1 MEGAAS
7 GMEKGSEMLDF
18 LAPPGRP
25 AKLTRAMHKSNANLR
40 PVEFGLFLN
49 AWRESL
55 PNINHFPVC
64 CSGMPR
70 RGDESSSGP
79 RFFRQMSFRPMFIVE
94 AFSKLSV
101 RARIIVL
108 GVIPVIGFL
117 ANGIAFTVGDVEV
130 GRAFDSVQR
139 YTQVADAS
147 RDLKTGLLIMRA
159 ATTEYV
165 ARPSDKVVADFTDG
179 QELAMKSLERIAAM
193 LGASAQDVVTPL
205 RITVRDLKTSFES
218 LVNEQKS
225 LGYDDSHGITAEL
238 TAASSAVER
247 IIHEDLSWVADGDA
261 RKMLMSLLTMR
272 RDEIAYRLTRS
283 RVSEKHFLDEVRN
296 FNALFESV
304 DGAPSMKQKL
314 NEEVKTYSYA
324 FAQWVASTDN
334 IEPLVTL
341 IGHDTETVL
350 PEADK
355 IIASARDSASDAGT
369 ALAASRARIRSFIL
383 WVGLAVVLIGIS
395 FSWRIG
401 RSITRP
407 LEGLAQV
414 MKRLADGDTAT
425 RIPATRA
432 HDEIGAM
439 ARTVVV
445 FRDNMIER
453 ERLSA
458 VETQTNTARA
468 QRGESIA
475 AMIDTFRASVE
486 QALARLREAAGALE
500 IASSG
505 LNDAAD
511 AVSSEARDAEN
522 RVNTAAVNV
531 TTVASSIEEL
541 AASIGEIALQATR
554 STEVAGRAVAE
565 SKRTVTTMSDLGT
578 AANRIGEVIGLIQSI
593 AGQTN
598 LLALNATIEAARAGE
613 AGRGFAVV
621 ATEVKSL
628 AAQTARATED
638 VAAQIGA
645 IQSATADAA
654 QAIEQVSSIIDDM
667 SEIAVTV
674 ASTVEEQNN
683 AVASI
688 AEGVNRASVEARTG
702 AQSMSRVAGASTGAR
717 STAADVKALADALA
731 IEAASL
737 QSEVRRFLADVQA
750 A

>member
-1 MEGAAS
+1 
-7 GMEKGSEMLDF
+7 
-18 LAPPGRP
+18 
-25 AKLTRAMHKSNANLR
+25 
-40 PVEFGLFLN
+40 
-49 AWRESL
+49 
-55 PNINHFPVC
+55 
-64 CSGMPR
+64 
-70 RGDESSSGP
+70 
-79 RFFRQMSFRPMFIVE
+79 MFIVE

-117 ANGIAFTVGDVEV
+117 ANGIAFMVGDVEV
-130 GRAFDSVQR
+130 GRAFDSVHR
-139 YTQVADAS
+139 DTRVADAS

-159 ATTEYV
+159 ATTQYV
-165 ARPSDKVVADFTDG
+165 ARPSDKEVADFTDG

-193 LGASAQDVVTPL
+193 LGASAQDVITPL

-225 LGYDDSHGITAEL
+225 LGYDETQGITAEL

-272 RDEIAYRLTRS
+272 REEMAYRLTRS
-283 RVSEKHFLDEVRN
+283 RASEKHFLDEVRN

-334 IEPLVTL
+334 IEPLVGL

-355 IIASARDSASDAGT
+355 IIAAARDSASDAGT

-383 WVGLAVVLIGIS
+383 WIGLAVVLIGIS

-445 FRDNMIER
+445 FRDTMIER

-458 VETQTNTARA
+458 VETQANTARA
-468 QRGESIA
+468 QRGETIA
-475 AMIDTFRASVE
+475 AMIDTFRSSVE

-500 IASSG
+500 SASSG

-511 AVSSEARDAEN
+511 SVSSEARDAEN
-522 RVNTAAVNV
+522 RVSTAAVNV

-638 VAAQIGA
+638 VAAQIGS

-737 QSEVRRFLADVQA
+737 QSEVRRFLTDVQA

>member
-1 MEGAAS
+1 M
-7 GMEKGSEMLDF
+7 
-18 LAPPGRP
+18 
-25 AKLTRAMHKSNANLR
+25 
-40 PVEFGLFLN
+40 V
-49 AWRESL
+49 
-55 PNINHFPVC
+55 
-64 CSGMPR
+64 
-70 RGDESSSGP
+70 
-79 RFFRQMSFRPMFIVE
+79 IVE

-117 ANGIAFTVGDVEV
+117 ANGIAFMVGDVEV
-130 GRAFDSVQR
+130 GRAFDSVHR
-139 YTQVADAS
+139 YSQVADAS
-147 RDLKTGLLIMRA
+147 RDLKAGLLMMRA

-165 ARPSDKVVADFTDG
+165 ARPSDKMVDDFTDG
-179 QELAMKSLERIAAM
+179 QQLAMKSLDRIATM
-193 LGASAQDVVTPL
+193 LGASAQDVITPL

-225 LGYDDSHGITAEL
+225 LGYDDGQGITAEL
-238 TAASSAVER
+238 TVASSAVER
-247 IIHEDLSWVADGDA
+247 IIHQDLSWVADGDA

-283 RVSEKHFLDEVRN
+283 RTSEKHFLDEVRN

-355 IIASARDSASDAGT
+355 IIASARDSSSDAGT
-369 ALAASRARIRSFIL
+369 ALSASRARIRSFIL

-414 MKRLADGDTAT
+414 MKRLADGDTSAQ
-425 RIPATRA
+425 IPETKA

-453 ERLSA
+453 ERLA
-458 VETQTNTARA
+458 AMEKQTNTARA

-500 IASSG
+500 SASSG

-565 SKRTVTTMSDLGT
+565 SKRTVTTMSELGT

-638 VAAQIGA
+638 VAAQIGS

>member
-1 MEGAAS
+1 M
-7 GMEKGSEMLDF
+7 
-18 LAPPGRP
+18 
-25 AKLTRAMHKSNANLR
+25 
-40 PVEFGLFLN
+40 
-49 AWRESL
+49 
-55 PNINHFPVC
+55 
-64 CSGMPR
+64 
-70 RGDESSSGP
+70 
-79 RFFRQMSFRPMFIVE
+79 
-94 AFSKLSV
+94 
-101 RARIIVL
+101 
-108 GVIPVIGFL
+108 
-117 ANGIAFTVGDVEV
+117 
-130 GRAFDSVQR
+130 
-139 YTQVADAS
+139 ADAS

-159 ATTEYV
+159 ATTQYV
-165 ARPSDKVVADFTDG
+165 ARPSDKEVADFTDG

-218 LVNEQKS
+218 LANEQKS
-225 LGYDDSHGITAEL
+225 LGYDDTQGITAEL
-238 TAASSAVER
+238 NVASSAVER

-272 RDEIAYRLTRS
+272 RDEMAYRLTRS
-283 RVSEKHFLDEVRN
+283 RAAEKHFLDEVRN

-355 IIASARDSASDAGT
+355 IIAAARDSASDAGA
-369 ALAASRARIRSFIL
+369 ALTASRARIRSFIL

-432 HDEIGAM
+432 QDEIGAM

-458 VETQTNTARA
+458 VETQANTARA
-468 QRGESIA
+468 QRGETIA
-475 AMIDTFRASVE
+475 AMIDTFRSSVE

-500 IASSG
+500 SASSG

-522 RVNTAAVNV
+522 RVSTAAVNV

-565 SKRTVTTMSDLGT
+565 SKRTVTTMSELGT

-638 VAAQIGA
+638 VAAQIGS

-667 SEIAVTV
+667 SEIAMTV

-702 AQSMSRVAGASTGAR
+702 AQSMSRVAGATTGAR

>member
-1 MEGAAS
+1 
-7 GMEKGSEMLDF
+7 
-18 LAPPGRP
+18 
-25 AKLTRAMHKSNANLR
+25 
-40 PVEFGLFLN
+40 
-49 AWRESL
+49 
-55 PNINHFPVC
+55 
-64 CSGMPR
+64 
-70 RGDESSSGP
+70 
-79 RFFRQMSFRPMFIVE
+79 MSFRPMSIVA

-117 ANGIAFTVGDVEV
+117 ANGIAFMVGDVEV

-159 ATTEYV
+159 ATTQYV
-165 ARPSDKVVADFTDG
+165 ARPSDKEVADFADG
-179 QELAMKSLERIAAM
+179 QELAMKSLERIAAT

-225 LGYDDSHGITAEL
+225 LGYDDSHGISAEL

-283 RVSEKHFLDEVRN
+283 RASEKHFLDEVRN

-355 IIASARDSASDAGT
+355 IIAAARDSASDAGT
-369 ALAASRARIRSFIL
+369 ALAASRARIRNFIL

-565 SKRTVTTMSDLGT
+565 SKRTVTTMSELGT

-688 AEGVNRASVEARTG
+688 AEGVNRASVEAAHRRPIHEPRRRRLHRRPRQPPPTSRRWPTRWPSRPRACRAKCGGSWRTCRRRNLVPPPRSG
-702 AQSMSRVAGASTGAR
+702 AGRPLELAKRANRVEGAP
-717 STAADVKALADALA
+717 AAQLRYR
-731 IEAASL
+731 L
-737 QSEVRRFLADVQA
+737 QRTVDGPI
-750 A
+750 

>member
-1 MEGAAS
+1 MRTYGRLKFGFSSTRCASPCQILTIFRFAGVECRHDAQRQRKSAS
-7 GMEKGSEMLDF
+7 GFS
-18 LAPPGRP
+18 
-25 AKLTRAMHKSNANLR
+25 
-40 PVEFGLFLN
+40 
-49 AWRESL
+49 
-55 PNINHFPVC
+55 
-64 CSGMPR
+64 
-70 RGDESSSGP
+70 
-79 RFFRQMSFRPMFIVE
+79 RPMFIVK

-117 ANGIAFTVGDVEV
+117 ANGIAFMAGDIEV
-130 GRAFDSVQR
+130 GRAFDSVHR
-139 YTQVADAS
+139 YSQVADAS

-159 ATTEYV
+159 ATTQYV
-165 ARPSDKVVADFTDG
+165 ARPSDKEVADFNDG
-179 QELAMKSLERIAAM
+179 QELAMQSLERIAAM
-193 LGASAQDVVTPL
+193 LGASAQDVITPM

-238 TAASSAVER
+238 TAASGAVER
-247 IIHEDLSWVADGDA
+247 IIHDDLSWVADGDA

-272 RDEIAYRLTRS
+272 RDEMAYRLTRS
-283 RVSEKHFLDEVRN
+283 RASEKHFLDEVRN
-296 FNALFESV
+296 FNALFEWV

-355 IIASARDSASDAGT
+355 IIAAARDSASDAGA
-369 ALAASRARIRSFIL
+369 ALALSRARIRSFIL
-383 WVGLAVVLIGIS
+383 WIGLAVVLIGIS

-468 QRGESIA
+468 QRGETIA
-475 AMIDTFRASVE
+475 AMIDTFRSSVE

-500 IASSG
+500 SASSG

-511 AVSSEARDAEN
+511 AVSSEAREAEN
-522 RVNTAAVNV
+522 RVSTAAVNV

-565 SKRTVTTMSDLGT
+565 SKRTVITMTDLGT

-667 SEIAVTV
+667 SAIAASV
-674 ASTVEEQNN
+674 AATVEEQNN
-683 AVASI
+683 AVSSI
-688 AEGVNRASVEARTG
+688 AEGVNRASLEARSG
-702 AQSMSRVAGASTGAR
+702 ADAMSRVAGASTGAR
-717 STAADVKALADALA
+717 STAADVKALADALSV
-731 IEAASL
+731 EAENL
-737 QSEVRRFLADVQA
+737 QGEVRRFLTEVQA

>member
-1 MEGAAS
+1 
-7 GMEKGSEMLDF
+7 
-18 LAPPGRP
+18 
-25 AKLTRAMHKSNANLR
+25 
-40 PVEFGLFLN
+40 
-49 AWRESL
+49 
-55 PNINHFPVC
+55 
-64 CSGMPR
+64 
-70 RGDESSSGP
+70 
-79 RFFRQMSFRPMFIVE
+79 MSFRPMSIVA

-117 ANGIAFTVGDVEV
+117 ANGIAFMVGDVEV

-159 ATTEYV
+159 ATTQYV
-165 ARPSDKVVADFTDG
+165 ARPSDKEVADFTDG
-179 QELAMKSLERIAAM
+179 QELAMKSLDRIAAM

-225 LGYDDSHGITAEL
+225 LGYDDSRGISAEL

-283 RVSEKHFLDEVRN
+283 RASEKHFLDEVRN

-355 IIASARDSASDAGT
+355 IIAAARDSASDAGM

-458 VETQTNTARA
+458 VETQANTARA

-475 AMIDTFRASVE
+475 SMIDTFRASVE
-486 QALARLREAAGALE
+486 QALARLREAAGRLE
-500 IASSG
+500 SASSG

-522 RVNTAAVNV
+522 RVSTAAVNV

-638 VAAQIGA
+638 VAAQIGS

-674 ASTVEEQNN
+674 ASTVEEQNH

-702 AQSMSRVAGASTGAR
+702 AQSMSRVAGATTGAR

>member
-1 MEGAAS
+1 
-7 GMEKGSEMLDF
+7 
-18 LAPPGRP
+18 
-25 AKLTRAMHKSNANLR
+25 
-40 PVEFGLFLN
+40 
-49 AWRESL
+49 
-55 PNINHFPVC
+55 
-64 CSGMPR
+64 
-70 RGDESSSGP
+70 
-79 RFFRQMSFRPMFIVE
+79 MFIVE

-117 ANGIAFTVGDVEV
+117 ANGIAFMAGDVEV
-130 GRAFDSVQR
+130 GRAFDSVHR
-139 YTQVADAS
+139 DTRVADAS

-159 ATTEYV
+159 ATTQYV
-165 ARPSDKVVADFTDG
+165 ARPSDKEVADFTDG
-179 QELAMKSLERIAAM
+179 QQLAMKSLDRIAAV
-193 LGASAQDVVTPL
+193 LGASAQDVVTPM

-225 LGYDDSHGITAEL
+225 LGYDDGQGITAEL

-247 IIHEDLSWVADGDA
+247 IIHQDLSWVADGDA

-272 RDEIAYRLTRS
+272 RDELAYRLTRS
-283 RVSEKHFLDEVRN
+283 RASEKHFLDEVRT

-334 IEPLVTL
+334 IEPLVGL

-355 IIASARDSASDAGT
+355 IIAAARDSASDAGT

-383 WVGLAVVLIGIS
+383 WIGLAVVLIGIS

-453 ERLSA
+453 ERLA
-458 VETQTNTARA
+458 TVETQANTARA
-468 QRGESIA
+468 QRGETIA
-475 AMIDTFRASVE
+475 AMIDTFRSSVE
-486 QALARLREAAGALE
+486 QALARLREASGALE
-500 IASSG
+500 SASSG

-511 AVSSEARDAEN
+511 SVSSEAREAES
-522 RVNTAAVNV
+522 RVSTAAVNV

-565 SKRTVTTMSDLGT
+565 SKRTVTTMSELGT

-667 SEIAVTV
+667 SEIAMTV

-737 QSEVRRFLADVQA
+737 QSEVRRFLTDVQA

>member
-1 MEGAAS
+1 
-7 GMEKGSEMLDF
+7 
-18 LAPPGRP
+18 
-25 AKLTRAMHKSNANLR
+25 
-40 PVEFGLFLN
+40 
-49 AWRESL
+49 
-55 PNINHFPVC
+55 
-64 CSGMPR
+64 
-70 RGDESSSGP
+70 
-79 RFFRQMSFRPMFIVE
+79 MFILH

-117 ANGIAFTVGDVEV
+117 ANGIAFTVGDREV
-130 GRAFDSVQR
+130 GRAFDSVHR
-139 YTQVADAS
+139 YTRVADAS
-147 RDLKTGLLIMRA
+147 RDLKAGLLIMRA

-165 ARPSDKVVADFTDG
+165 ARPSDKEVEDFSAG
-179 QELAMKSLERIAAM
+179 QELAMQSLDRIAAT
-193 LGASAQDVVTPL
+193 LGASEQDVITPL
-205 RITVRDLKTSFES
+205 RITVRDLKASFES

-225 LGYDDSHGITAEL
+225 LGYDDAHGITAEL
-238 TAASSAVER
+238 TTASSAVER

-272 RDEIAYRLTRS
+272 RDELAYRLTRAHA
-283 RVSEKHFLDEVRN
+283 SEKHFLDEVRN

-314 NEEVKTYSYA
+314 NDEVKTYNYA

-355 IIASARDSASDAGT
+355 IIATARDSANEAGS
-369 ALAASRARIRSFIL
+369 ALAASRARIRNFIL
-383 WVGLAVVLIGIS
+383 WVGLGVVLIGIAC
-395 FSWRIG
+395 SWRIG

-407 LEGLAQV
+407 LEGLAAV
-414 MKRLADGDTAT
+414 MKRLADGDTTT

-445 FRDNMIER
+445 FRDTMIER

-458 VETQTNTARA
+458 VETQANTARA
-468 QRGESIA
+468 RRGEAIA
-475 AMIDTFRASVE
+475 AMIDKFRSSVE
-486 QALARLREAAGALE
+486 QALARLREAAERLE
-500 IASSG
+500 SASSG
-505 LNDAAD
+505 MNDAAD
-511 AVSSEARDAEN
+511 AVSAEARDAEN
-522 RVNTAAVNV
+522 RVGSAAVNV

-565 SKRTVTTMSDLGT
+565 SKRTVNTMSDLGS

-638 VAAQIGA
+638 VAAQIGS

-702 AQSMSRVAGASTGAR
+702 ADAMSRVAGASSGAR
-717 STAADVKALADALA
+717 ATAADVKALADTLA
-731 IEAASL
+731 IEAESL
-737 QSEVRRFLADVQA
+737 QGEVRRFLTDVQA

>member
-1 MEGAAS
+1 
-7 GMEKGSEMLDF
+7 
-18 LAPPGRP
+18 
-25 AKLTRAMHKSNANLR
+25 
-40 PVEFGLFLN
+40 
-49 AWRESL
+49 
-55 PNINHFPVC
+55 
-64 CSGMPR
+64 
-70 RGDESSSGP
+70 
-79 RFFRQMSFRPMFIVE
+79 MSFRPMVIVE
-94 AFSKLSV
+94 AFAKLSV

-117 ANGIAFTVGDVEV
+117 ANGIAFMVGDVEV

-165 ARPSDKVVADFTDG
+165 ARPSGKVVADFADG
-179 QELAMKSLERIAAM
+179 QELAMKSLERIAAV

-225 LGYDDSHGITAEL
+225 LGYDASQGITAEL
-238 TAASSAVER
+238 NVASSAVER

-272 RDEIAYRLTRS
+272 RDEMAYRLTHARA
-283 RVSEKHFLDEVRN
+283 SEKHFLDEVRN

-334 IEPLVTL
+334 IEPLVGL

-355 IIASARDSASDAGT
+355 IIAAARDSASDAGT
-369 ALAASRARIRSFIL
+369 ALATSRARIRSFIL
-383 WVGLAVVLIGIS
+383 WIGLAVVLIGIS

-407 LEGLAQV
+407 LEGLVQV

-453 ERLSA
+453 ERLST
-458 VETQTNTARA
+458 VEKQANTARA

-500 IASSG
+500 SASSG

-522 RVNTAAVNV
+522 RVSTAAVNV